1 MQDFQRLQQELQRQ
15 GKLDAVRRLAAS
27 PEAAVLQG
35 RVSQADLN
43 DPEAVK
49 AALSQLLRT
58 REGQAL
64 ARRIQEAMEHG

>member
-15 GKLDAVRRLAAS
+15 GKLDAVRRLSAS
-27 PEAAVLQG
+27 PEAAALQG
-35 RVSQADLN
+35 KVDPAALK
-43 DPEAVK
+43 DPEALK

-64 ARRIQEAMEHG
+64 ARRIREAMDHG

>member
-1 MQDFQRLQQELQRQ
+1 MQDLELLQQELQRQ

-27 PEAAVLQG
+27 PEAAALQG
-35 RVSQADLN
+35 RVNRADLN

-49 AALSQLLRT
+49 AVLSQLLRT

>member
-1 MQDFQRLQQELQRQ
+1 MQDLKRLQQELQRQ

-27 PEAAVLQG
+27 PEAAALQG
-35 RVSQADLN
+35 RVSPKDLN
-43 DPEAVK
+43 DPEKVK
-49 AALSQLLRT
+49 AALSQLLNT

>member
-27 PEAAVLQG
+27 PEAAALQG
-35 RVSQADLN
+35 RVNRADLN
-43 DPEAVK
+43 DPEAMK
-49 AALSQLLRT
+49 AALSELLRS

-64 ARRIQEAMEHG
+64 ARRIREAMDHG

>member
-1 MQDFQRLQQELQRQ
+1 MQDLKRLQQELQRQ

-27 PEAAVLQG
+27 PEATALQG
-35 RVSQADLN
+35 RVSHEDLN
-43 DPEAVK
+43 DPEKVK
-49 AALSQLLRT
+49 NALSRLLKT

>member
-1 MQDFQRLQQELQRQ
+1 MQDIQRLQQELQRQ

-27 PEAAVLQG
+27 PEAAALQG
-35 RVSQADLN
+35 RVSPADLN
-43 DPEAVK
+43 DPEK
-49 AALSQLLRT
+49 MKNALSQLLRT

>member
-1 MQDFQRLQQELQRQ
+1 MQDLERLQKELQRQ

-27 PEAAVLQG
+27 PEASALQG
-35 RVSQADLN
+35 RVSGADLN

-49 AALSQLLRT
+49 AALSRLLQT

-64 ARRIQEAMEHG
+64 ARKIQEAMEHG

>member
-1 MQDFQRLQQELQRQ
+1 MQDLKRLQQELQRQ

-27 PEAAVLQG
+27 PEAAALQG
-35 RVSQADLN
+35 RVNRADLN

-64 ARRIQEAMEHG
+64 ARKIQEAMEHG